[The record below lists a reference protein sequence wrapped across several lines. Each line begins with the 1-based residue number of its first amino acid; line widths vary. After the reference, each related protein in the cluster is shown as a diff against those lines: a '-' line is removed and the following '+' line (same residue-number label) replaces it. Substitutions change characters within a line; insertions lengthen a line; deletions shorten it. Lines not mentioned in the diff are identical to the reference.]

1 MSAPKLIS
9 FLLMAAFAINASAG
23 GVDAAQGLETPVR
36 DQVTDQVSTPDEA
49 RIGSDLKDHYL
60 FVGNLALGAVPGIH
74 DQADSLAIRTSVRK
88 GEVIE
93 FRVTSVYYADLNG
106 APQREV
112 DSIVSYRMDG
122 DHWALLNV
130 QMVGT
135 RNVTPSSPGNAA
147 ERC

>member
-9 FLLMAAFAINASAG
+9 FLLMAAFAMHASADDVG
-23 GVDAAQGLETPVR
+23 AAQDLETPVL
-36 DQVTDQVSTPDEA
+36 DVPTQHVSTPDEA
-49 RIGSDLKDHYL
+49 RIVSDLKNHFL
-60 FVGNLALGAVPGIH
+60 FVGNLALGAGPGSH
-74 DQADSLAIRTSVRK
+74 DHADSLAIRTSVRN

-93 FRVTSVYYADLNG
+93 FRVTSVYYADLHG

-135 RNVTPSSPGNAA
+135 RNVTPGNSGNAA

>member
-1 MSAPKLIS
+1 
-9 FLLMAAFAINASAG
+9 MAAFAINASADD
-23 GVDAAQGLETPVR
+23 VDAAQSLETPVR
-36 DQVTDQVSTPDEA
+36 DEATRQVSTPDEA
-49 RIGSDLKDHYL
+49 RIVSDLKNHYL
-60 FVGNLALGAVPGIH
+60 FVGNLALGAVPGSR

-93 FRVTSVYYADLNG
+93 FRVTSVDYADLNG

-135 RNVTPSSPGNAA
+135 RDVTPGYPGNAA

>member
-9 FLLMAAFAINASAG
+9 FLLMAAFAINASADD
-23 GVDAAQGLETPVR
+23 VDAARGLESPVR
-36 DQVTDQVSTPDEA
+36 DEVTEQVSTPDEA
-49 RIGSDLKDHYL
+49 RIATDLKNHYP
-60 FVGNLALGAVPGIH
+60 FVGNLALAAGPGSR

-88 GEVIE
+88 GEVME

-135 RNVTPSSPGNAA
+135 RDVTPGNPGNSA